1 MGTASVTHVLLK
13 GDESYMCGLV
23 MVANFGPGHWLVL
36 AVVMVLMFAGN
47 KLPGAS
53 RSLGKSLR
61 LFKSELHELHTED
74 KADEPAAPPGP
85 GGADQHPCGSSSR
98 PNQHRRLTVKRDP
111 VSASRSKRG
120 ADAGPCTG
128 LLAPRRF

>member
-1 MGTASVTHVLLK
+1 
-13 GDESYMCGLV
+13 

-61 LFKSELHELHTED
+61 LFKSELHQLHTED
-74 KADEPAAPPGP
+74 KADEPAAPPTPVQVGQIINTP
-85 GGADQHPCGSSSR
+85 ADQAPDQT
-98 PNQHRRLTVKRDP
+98 NT
-111 VSASRSKRG
+111 
-120 ADAGPCTG
+120 DA
-128 LLAPRRF
+128 

>member
-1 MGTASVTHVLLK
+1 
-13 GDESYMCGLV
+13 

-61 LFKSELHELHTED
+61 LFKSELHELHTAD
-74 KADEPAAPPGP
+74 KADEPAAP
-85 GGADQHPCGSSSR
+85 S
-98 PNQHRRLTVKRDP
+98 TP
-111 VSASRSKRG
+111 V
-120 ADAGPCTG
+120 
-128 LLAPRRF
+128 

>member
-1 MGTASVTHVLLK
+1 
-13 GDESYMCGLV
+13 

-61 LFKSELHELHTED
+61 LFKSELHELHNED
-74 KADEPAAPPGP
+74 KADEPAAPPTP
-85 GGADQHPCGSSSR
+85 VQVRRINTPADQAPDQTKPTLDGQAR
-98 PNQHRRLTVKRDP
+98 PSFRKSVQ
-111 VSASRSKRG
+111 ARG
-120 ADAGPCTG
+120 
-128 LLAPRRF
+128 

>member
-1 MGTASVTHVLLK
+1 
-13 GDESYMCGLV
+13 MCGLV

-61 LFKSELHELHTED
+61 LFKSELHELHNED
-74 KADEPAAPPGP
+74 KADEPAAPPTPVQVGRINTP
-85 GGADQHPCGSSSR
+85 ADQAPDQT
-98 PNQHRRLTVKRDP
+98 NT
-111 VSASRSKRG
+111 
-120 ADAGPCTG
+120 DA
-128 LLAPRRF
+128 

>member
-1 MGTASVTHVLLK
+1 
-13 GDESYMCGLV
+13 MCGLV

-61 LFKSELHELHTED
+61 LFKSELHELHT
-74 KADEPAAPPGP
+74 APCNRCNVGV
-85 GGADQHPCGSSSR
+85 AE
-98 PNQHRRLTVKRDP
+98 
-111 VSASRSKRG
+111 
-120 ADAGPCTG
+120 
-128 LLAPRRF
+128 